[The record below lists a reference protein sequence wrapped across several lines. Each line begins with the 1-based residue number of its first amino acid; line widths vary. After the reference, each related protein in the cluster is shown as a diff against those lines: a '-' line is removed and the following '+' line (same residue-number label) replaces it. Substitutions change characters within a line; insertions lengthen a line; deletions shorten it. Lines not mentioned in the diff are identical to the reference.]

1 MYTLLII
8 IHLFVSFIMIGAIL
22 LQAGKGAEIGAA
34 FGGSSQTIFGSRGA
48 ATFLS
53 KMTVGAAIIFMLT
66 SLSLAFLSRER
77 AGEHSIMKNSVSDT
91 VPSSS
96 ASIPQTPTAQIPQAT
111 TTAPVPATIPAGS
124 AGSIVPSNIL
134 SGAASPSSEKK

>member
-53 KMTVGAAIIFMLT
+53 KMTVGAAVIFMVT
-66 SLSLAFLSRER
+66 SLSLAFLSKER
-77 AGEHSIMKNSVSDT
+77 AGERSIMNGSASET
-91 VPSSS
+91 APAPAAAVPS
-96 ASIPQTPTAQIPQAT
+96 APTAGQTPAPSSQAPAPSAATANQAPPSVT
-111 TTAPVPATIPAGS
+111 TGPS
-124 AGSIVPSNIL
+124 AGP
-134 SGAASPSSEKK
+134 AEKK